1 MLGVVDRI
9 LDVKEIPGT
18 CQVLLLSGYHSVRRY
33 MERLGFTQISKRL
46 LQVFPDRAVYH
57 QYSPLST
64 GGSGNYF
71 FLSACLAVCLY
82 ACLSVCLCPSCRSIC
97 LSAYL
102 SVSLVQSLKNNNDNI
117 RYITT
122 SYSFTSRSFPTD
134 IRKVCVSACTQ
145 KTPNLRCWFFKR
157 RLTNTSRRHRLVDG

>member
-1 MLGVVDRI
+1 MLRKYQVHARYSYF
-9 LDVKEIPGT
+9 PGT
-18 CQVLLLSGYHSVRRY
+18 TPSGDIWNAWVSLKYPSGFYKYFRTERY
-33 MERLGFTQISKRL
+33 IISILRCPLGDLEIT
-46 LQVFPDRAVYH
+46 
-57 QYSPLST
+57 
-64 GGSGNYF
+64 F
-71 FLSACLAVCLY
+71 FCLPACLAVCLY